1 MSRISRSS
9 NTSASSTS
17 TLSIPLLGDLRAIVL
32 GDVDLSSLFNSLF
45 MLPALVS
52 VPADVGSGGA
62 TLPSP
67 DTCDPV
73 GMVITVASAELAP
86 VNEPGDD

>member
-1 MSRISRSS
+1 M
-9 NTSASSTS
+9 
-17 TLSIPLLGDLRAIVL
+17 LLFGDLVEIIL
-32 GDVDLSSLFNSLF
+32 GDVDLTNFLNVLFA
-45 MLPALVS
+45 LPILVS
-52 VPADVGSGGA
+52 DPADVVSGGA

-86 VNEPGDD
+86 VNDPGDD